1 MKKYYD
7 IGINRLS
14 LGLQATNNNLLKSI
28 GRIHTYEDFLTI
40 YKSARKVG
48 FKNINVDLMLG
59 LPAQTLEDLQQ
70 SLENIVNLKPE
81 HISVYS
87 LILEEGTVLYNKVSK
102 KEISLPEEN
111 LERKMYWYTKK
122 ILEEKNYIHYEISNF
137 SLKNYESI
145 HNTDCWKQKE
155 YIGIGA
161 GASSFLDG
169 KRYSNSLLIEEY
181 INNNKKTVEEI
192 LDDKSKKQEYVI
204 LALRTL
210 KGINIQEFYNKFN
223 IDFFQEFNKE
233 YEKLFN
239 LGLIILDNGYIK
251 LTNKGLDFANIVW
264 EKFV

>member
-1 MKKYYD
+1 
-7 IGINRLS
+7 
-14 LGLQATNNNLLKSI
+14 
-28 GRIHTYEDFLTI
+28 
-40 YKSARKVG
+40 
-48 FKNINVDLMLG
+48 MLG
-59 LPAQTLEDLQQ
+59 LPNQTLDDLQQ

-87 LILEEGTVLYNKVSK
+87 LILEEGTILYNKVSK

-122 ILEEKNYIHYEISNF
+122 FLEEKSYIHYEISNF

-210 KGINIQEFYNKFN
+210 KGINVQEFYNKFN